1 MFEKALSGSRA
12 YWTWILILLGVIGL
26 GFLMYMRQLNEGLG
40 ITGMSRDVTWGFYIA
55 QFTFLVGV
63 AASAVMVVLPYYL
76 HNYKLFAKMTILGEF
91 LAIAAVIMCLM
102 FVFVDMGQPFRVMNV
117 LLHPSPRS
125 IMFWDMMVC
134 MGYLLLNI
142 LISRVSLASERK
154 GVKPPA
160 WIKPFIILSIPWA
173 ISIHTVTA
181 FLYSGLAA
189 RPFWLSAI
197 MTPRFL
203 ATAFAAGPAL
213 LILVCLLVRR
223 LTRYDVGDEPIRKL
237 SIIVTYAMIANLF
250 FLALEL
256 FTAMYSNMPE
266 HMVHFRYLFQGV
278 DGAHNLV
285 PWMWTSVLLGLLSL
299 VLLIVPGWRNNIK
312 VLTWACVFVFVSIWI
327 DKGMGLV
334 VAGFVPS
341 VLGYFHEYRPTAPE
355 LLISLAVWG
364 IGTLVLT
371 VLYKIA
377 LTVRQ
382 RA

>member
-1 MFEKALSGSRA
+1 
-12 YWTWILILLGVIGL
+12 
-26 GFLMYMRQLNEGLG
+26 
-40 ITGMSRDVTWGFYIA
+40 
-55 QFTFLVGV
+55 
-63 AASAVMVVLPYYL
+63 
-76 HNYKLFAKMTILGEF
+76 
-91 LAIAAVIMCLM
+91 
-102 FVFVDMGQPFRVMNV
+102 V

-256 FTAMYSNMPE
+256 FTAMYSNMPNTW
-266 HMVHFRYLFQGV
+266 F
-278 DGAHNLV
+278 
-285 PWMWTSVLLGLLSL
+285 TSAISSRASMGPITWCRGCGLPSC
-299 VLLIVPGWRNNIK
+299 
-312 VLTWACVFVFVSIWI
+312 WACCLWS
-327 DKGMGLV
+327 
-334 VAGFVPS
+334 S
-341 VLGYFHEYRPTAPE
+341 
-355 LLISLAVWG
+355 
-364 IGTLVLT
+364 
-371 VLYKIA
+371 
-377 LTVRQ
+377 
-382 RA
+382 